1 MHAIFFLSGSNRP
14 VDSPPEI
21 NSHQRIGP
29 HSAQAGKGIRGP
41 GPGCGLGA
49 EEASRASA
57 RAGRGLYWAAGNQ
70 LGRERW
76 RARVKQA
83 MGRISLGRA
92 HCCWIGP
99 KWQNK

>member
-1 MHAIFFLSGSNRP
+1 MNLGFLEGSGRGVFYSAEKQGEPSIGDQRP
-14 VDSPPEI
+14 PVHRATFSPGGER
-21 NSHQRIGP
+21 NSRL
-29 HSAQAGKGIRGP
+29 

-70 LGRERW
+70 LGQERW

-83 MGRISLGRA
+83 MGRISLGRR
-92 HCCWIGP
+92 
-99 KWQNK
+99 